1 MGPLDLQGGAA
12 GETRRSKEHPV
23 PNFKILK
30 KGRNFQPKKKNL
42 LVRKKKS
49 SNNQKRILEQWFCS

>member
-30 KGRNFQPKKKNL
+30 KGRNFQPKKKKSFS
-42 LVRKKKS
+42 KKEK
-49 SNNQKRILEQWFCS
+49 K